1 MLYITGFKKATQKL
15 TFEDRATLKS
25 VLIDYHCIVKVKAE
39 MDQFI
44 EGIATTDV
52 LRLMRHSPAKFK
64 CLFVPSLNIITANK
78 LKGKLKIEFP
88 DTISKKTIAWI
99 LFSDF
104 LDLCDGNH
112 ACM

>member
-1 MLYITGFKKATQKL
+1 LKCIIEKLDVADSNEKVREIFENNEASDMLYITGFKKATQKL

-64 CLFVPSLNIITANK
+64 CLFVPSLNIITA
-78 LKGKLKIEFP
+78 
-88 DTISKKTIAWI
+88 SKKH
-99 LFSDF
+99 
-104 LDLCDGNH
+104 LC
-112 ACM
+112 